1 MYTSKLN
8 IFETQKAI
16 ESIKIIFPKFL
27 SEALSLTRIT
37 APLFVEPLTGLNDTL
52 NGEAAVS
59 FIPKDQDTKLEIVHS
74 LAKWKR
80 YALRECDFYLYKGLY
95 TDMNA
100 IRKEEILSPFHSYYV
115 DQWDWEKIIKKEDR
129 NLDYLKQ
136 TIRTIYDQIRNTEAE
151 LVKKFPQLKIKLPK
165 ELIFIDSQELEDLY
179 PELTPSQRET
189 KFAQEKAK
197 AFFVIR
203 VGWKLKSGQVHSGR
217 AIDYDD
223 WNLNGDL
230 IFYHETL
237 DKAIEI
243 SSMGIRVDAKA
254 LLEQSKLTKPQLEQ
268 KSQFHH
274 DLVNENLP
282 FSIGGG
288 IGQSRLCMFLLE
300 KAHIG
305 EVQSSYW
312 PKKILEEAKKENII
326 LL

>member
-1 MYTSKLN
+1 MYKSKLN

-16 ESIKIIFPKFL
+16 ENIKILFPKFL
-27 SEALSLTRIT
+27 SEALSLTRAT

-59 FIPKDQDTKLEIVHS
+59 FVPKGLDTKLEIVHS

-80 YALRECDFYLYKGLY
+80 YALREYDFYVYKGLY

-136 TIRTIYDQIRNTEAE
+136 TVKTIYDQIRKTEEE
-151 LVKKFPQLKIKLPK
+151 LVKKYPQLKIKLPK
-165 ELIFIDSQELEDLY
+165 ELVFIDSQELEDLY
-179 PELTPSQRET
+179 PELSPSERET
-189 KFAQEKAK
+189 KFSKEKAK

-203 VGWKLKSGQVHSGR
+203 VGWKLKSGQVHSSR

-254 LLEQSKLTKPQLEQ
+254 LLEQSKLTKLELEK
-268 KSQFHH
+268 KSKFHN

-312 PKKILEEAKKENII
+312 PKEILEKTKKENII